1 MKLSLKNIYYADP
14 VDLINEHYKITK
26 YSGLIIFEKK
36 GNAGDAY
43 ENSIKRLLLKT
54 KLGGPATKKKS
65 NRNRWAS
72 DADINVY
79 GELLN
84 IEVKA
89 SPKALLGSLSAR
101 FDLNNGLTSLTKE
114 DVLDKDVIDIIK
126 NTIEQNSDRITNL
139 IQFLSK
145 LDPSMDPKFP
155 TSMSRAVYEKNRKE
169 ITKLYIT
176 VKYPMTVV
184 HDLYAGK
191 GVYYMQ
197 LGEGAG
203 LFYLSQKHNF
213 MPDDLPQLG
222 GEVEIQ
228 IRPKPGTSPNPE
240 IQKFSL
246 SIDFKMKFPA
256 GSAKSPYTI
265 DSPEGIEHLMQA
277 IELKKSNK

>member
-1 MKLSLKNIYYADP
+1 MKLNLKNVYYPEP
-14 VDLINEHYKITK
+14 VDLISEQYNIVN

-36 GNAGDAY
+36 TNAGDAY
-43 ENSIKRLLLKT
+43 ENSIKRLLLKS

-65 NRNRWAS
+65 NRNRWVS
-72 DADINVY
+72 DADINIY

-101 FDLNNGLTSLTKE
+101 FDLQNGLTSLTKE
-114 DVLDKDVIDIIK
+114 DVLDKEFIDIIK
-126 NTIEQNSDRITNL
+126 NAIFENSDRITKL
-139 IQFLSK
+139 IKFLSD
-145 LDPSMDPKFP
+145 LDPNMDPKFP
-155 TSMSRAVYEKNRKE
+155 TSMSRAAYEQNRKE

-176 VKYPMTVV
+176 AKYPMTVV
-184 HDLYAGK
+184 HDLYASK

-203 LFYLSQKHNF
+203 LFYLQQKHNF

-256 GSAKSPYTI
+256 GAAQSPYTI
-265 DSPEGIEHLMQA
+265 DTPEGIQHLIEA
-277 IELKKSNK
+277 IEAKKSKK